1 MAQHT
6 HFKIIFKAGF
16 TAWTHKYTQII
27 IKFLKTPLYR
37 GVPLFK
43 KADDSM
49 DFLKQII
56 NDNVKQEFIEARQRF
71 WSFSSLL
78 YPKFYKEDREFLI
91 ELCDVLQ
98 AFYENRII
106 LTPPETEWKIVDSL
120 EGLKNYVV
128 CENLMINIPPRHGKS
143 FTATNFAKWI
153 LGKDNSNKII
163 TVSYNEKLSGR
174 FAKAVRDGIDE
185 LKVEPGKIVYSDIF
199 PNTKIKQGDA
209 ANQMWSLEGQFFN
222 YLATSPTG
230 TVTGVGCN
238 IGIIDD
244 IIKDKYEAYNDNILE
259 NHWDWYTNTF
269 LSRLEEGAKQ
279 IVIMTRWST
288 KDLCG
293 KILAQ
298 EPEQWYVFKRKAYDE
313 ATDKMLCPPLLSK
326 KSYMNKKSKTDIE
339 IVEANYNQ
347 NPIDIKNRLYTSFKT
362 YTDLPRDANGNLVYE
377 RIISYTDTADEGNDN
392 LLSIA
397 AAEYQGEAYVL
408 DVYYTKD
415 PMEITEPKTAD
426 MLVRNDVNYAK
437 IESNNGGKGFARN
450 VERNIW
456 EKYKSKKIT
465 IEWFHQ
471 SQNKIARILSNSSF
485 VMEHIYFPQN
495 WKDKW
500 PRFYYD
506 MTTYQRGGKN
516 KHDDAPDGVTGLA
529 EMVTNDNTRTRF
541 RWL

>member
-1 MAQHT
+1 MDL
-6 HFKIIFKAGF
+6 
-16 TAWTHKYTQII
+16 
-27 IKFLKTPLYR
+27 IKSL
-37 GVPLFK
+37 
-43 KADDSM
+43 
-49 DFLKQII
+49 I
-56 NDNVKQEFIEARQRF
+56 NENVKKEFIDSKNSF
-71 WSFSSLL
+71 WCFAHTL
-78 YPKFYKEDREFLI
+78 YPNFYKKDREFLI
-91 ELCDVLQ
+91 ELCNTFQ

-106 LTPPETEWKIVDSL
+106 RFSTEAEWQVVDSL
-120 EGLKNYVV
+120 DGLSNYII

-153 LGKDNSNKII
+153 LGKDNTNKII

-185 LKVEPGKIVYSDIF
+185 IKVEPQRIVYSDIF
-199 PNTKIKQGDA
+199 PSTKIKQGDA

-230 TVTGVGCN
+230 TVTGVGCRY
-238 IGIIDD
+238 GIIDD

-259 NHWDWYTNTF
+259 NHWDWYINTF

-293 KILAQ
+293 KLLAQ
-298 EPEQWYVFKRKAYDE
+298 EPDSWYVFKRKAFDE
-313 ATDKMLCPPLLSK
+313 EKQIMLCPPLLSR
-326 KSYMNKKSKTDIE
+326 KSYENKKSKTDVE

-347 NPIDIKNRLYTSFKT
+347 NPIDVKNRLYTSFKE
-362 YTDLPRDANGNLVYE
+362 YTDLPRDNKGEIAYQ
-377 RIISYTDTADEGNDN
+377 RIISYTDTADEGSDN
-392 LLSIA
+392 LCCIA
-397 AAEYQGEAYVL
+397 AIEFQGEAYVV
-408 DVYYTKD
+408 DVYYTKE
-415 PMEITEPKTAD
+415 PMQITEPKTAKL
-426 MLVRNDVNYAK
+426 LVENKVNYAK

-450 VERNIW
+450 VEKHIW
-456 EKYKSKKIT
+456 EKFNTRKVV

-495 WKDKW
+495 WKDRW
-500 PRFYYD
+500 PQFYHD

-516 KHDDAPDGVTGLA
+516 KHDDAPDAVTGLA
-529 EMVTNDNTRTRF
+529 EMINNDGSKVKV
-541 RWL
+541 RWI